1 MGGKLSKRMSGWFTV
16 RERMR

>member
-16 RERMR
+16 REE